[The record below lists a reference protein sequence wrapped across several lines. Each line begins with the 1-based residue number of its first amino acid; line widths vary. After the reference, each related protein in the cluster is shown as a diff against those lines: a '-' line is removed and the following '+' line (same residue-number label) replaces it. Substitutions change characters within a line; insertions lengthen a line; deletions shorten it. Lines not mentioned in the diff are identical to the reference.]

1 MIDVSVIL
9 PIYNESKN
17 IPILFSKL
25 VDELK
30 DMNYEIVAVNDGSRD
45 DSWEQLKLVAA
56 KNQRIRIINFA
67 KNFGQTAALN
77 AGLKN
82 VSGEIIVLIDS
93 DLENDPADIPILLA
107 KIREGYDVV
116 SGWRQKRWKGQFLT
130 RKLPSMMANKLISKI
145 SGVHLHDYGCTLKAY
160 RKEAVKHIALY
171 GEMHRFIPVYAS
183 WYGGKVTEIPVQYQA
198 RIHGKSNYGIAR
210 TYKVLLDL
218 ILIRFLQRYHNRPIH
233 FFGGAGFISLFISFA
248 SFLMALY
255 FKLSGQKDFVE
266 TPLPLFSA
274 IFFVVGIL
282 MIMLGIN
289 AEIQMR
295 TYYESQNREA
305 YLIKEKVNFH

>member
-25 VDELK
+25 GDVLK

-45 DSWEQLKLVAA
+45 DSWEQLKRVAMSNPRV
-56 KNQRIRIINFA
+56 KIINFA

-93 DLENDPADIPILLA
+93 DLENDPSDIPLLLTR
-107 KIREGYDVV
+107 IREGYDVV
-116 SGWRQKRWKGQFLT
+116 SGWRQERWKGQWLT
-130 RKLPSMMANKLISKI
+130 RKLPSVMANRMISKI
-145 SGVHLHDYGCTLKAY
+145 SGVKLHDYGCTLKAY
-160 RKEAVKHIALY
+160 RRDVVKDIALY

-183 WYGGKVTEIPVQYQA
+183 WYGGKVTELPVNYQP

-210 TYKVLLDL
+210 TYKVILDL
-218 ILIRFLQRYHNRPIH
+218 ILIRFMQRYHNRPIH
-233 FFGGAGFISLFISFA
+233 FFGGAGFISLFISLIA
-248 SFLMALY
+248 FLIAVY
-255 FKLSGQKDFVE
+255 YKLTGQKDFVE

-282 MIMLGIN
+282 KILLGIN
-289 AEIQMR
+289 AEINMR
-295 TYYESQNREA
+295 TYYESQQRES
-305 YLIKEKVNFH
+305 YLIKERVNFK

>member
-1 MIDVSVIL
+1 MAEVSIVL

-17 IPILFSKL
+17 IPILFEKL
-25 VDELK
+25 SDVLK
-30 DMNYEIVAVNDGSRD
+30 NMEYEIVAVNDGSRD
-45 DSWEQLKLVAA
+45 DSWEQLKKISNADPRV
-56 KNQRIRIINFA
+56 RIINFS
-67 KNFGQTAALN
+67 KNFGQTAALT
-77 AGLKN
+77 AGIKN
-82 VSGEIIVLIDS
+82 VTGDVIILIDS
-93 DLENDPADIPILLA
+93 DLENDPADIPLLLT

-116 SGWRQKRWKGQFLT
+116 SGWRKNRWKGQWLK
-130 RKLPSMMANKLISKI
+130 RKLPSLIANKIISRI
-145 SGVHLHDYGCTLKAY
+145 SGVVLHDYGCTLKAY
-160 RKEAVKHIALY
+160 KREVVKDIALY

-183 WYGGKVTEIPVQYQA
+183 WYGGRVAEIPVRYQS

-233 FFGGAGFISLFISFA
+233 FFGGAGFISLVVS
-248 SFLMALY
+248 LLALSLAVY
-255 FKLSGQKDFVE
+255 FKITGQKDFVQ

-274 IFFVVGIL
+274 IFFLVGVL

-305 YLIKEKVNFH
+305 YQIKEKINF

>member
-25 VDELK
+25 VEVLK

-45 DSWEQLKLVAA
+45 DSWQQLKSVAA
-56 KNQRIRIINFA
+56 ANQRVRIINFA

-82 VSGEIIVLIDS
+82 ALGEIIVLIDS
-93 DLENDPADIPILLA
+93 DLENDPSDIPLLLDR
-107 KIREGYDVV
+107 IREGYDVV
-116 SGWRQKRWKGQFLT
+116 SGWRQKRWKGQWLT
-130 RKLPSMMANKLISKI
+130 RKLPSVMANRLISKI
-145 SGVHLHDYGCTLKAY
+145 SGVKLHDYGCTLKAY
-160 RKEAVKHIALY
+160 RREVVKDIALY

-183 WYGGKVTEIPVQYQA
+183 WYGGKVTELPVNYQP

-210 TYKVLLDL
+210 TYKVILDL

-233 FFGGAGFISLFISFA
+233 FFGGAGFISLFISFL
-248 SFLMALY
+248 SFMLAVY
-255 FKLSGQKDFVE
+255 YKLTGQKDFVE

-295 TYYESQNREA
+295 TYYESQQRES